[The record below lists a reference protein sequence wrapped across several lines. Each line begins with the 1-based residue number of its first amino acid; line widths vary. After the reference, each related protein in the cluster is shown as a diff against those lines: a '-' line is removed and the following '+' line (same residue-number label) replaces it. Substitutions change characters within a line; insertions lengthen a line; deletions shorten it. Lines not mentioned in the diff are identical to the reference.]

1 MFKEFKSNY
10 IIINEIL
17 YSKYGNIELEI
28 EKKSINILINKRKS
42 HYLAKYNDYLIYD
55 YMKDFF
61 RKKYQLKDSLDK
73 LSKLAKYYKSYLSF
87 FCRPFCTNFY
97 YNRLL
102 DNYFDNKAENF
113 YKETF
118 GKTSKDFKKK
128 KSIINNII
136 IFDEKAK
143 KTIEN
148 PTQSTLNLNTLNSE
162 LNTQRLLEEDFL
174 TSKTLKEGISDI
186 INTMDKKKVKKQ
198 NKTIEKIDSTQRTN
212 SRLGLFT
219 IYKKNKVNSERK
231 KFFIGIRDNS
241 PPNNEEKSS
250 LNQFKKLKPYKNNQN
265 ISTQKNSFNSNPLS
279 YMKNHS
285 LKNSLK
291 ISYNK
296 NNINISN
303 IILESKKK
311 GIVYTKKSNL
321 KSFSSI
327 DKKHITINSNM
338 LSTYINNCLNLY
350 KNKSIT
356 KNNSVNS
363 YKNNSFKHSTE
374 KNSNGNIRSTRI
386 KEDNKKFQ
394 PLSINYISNVPKKSN
409 ISLKKKSGFTHSLEN
424 LTKNVKSF
432 QGNDFNNNNKKKK
445 NLNLKVHTNINNINI
460 DIHNGNNTS
469 NNSFQVRNKSV
480 TNFFKKSRN
489 KSNEKKGKVLNNELD
504 KIIEKIKC
512 NIHINKKLKFNSPNH
527 LDNAINS
534 IKKLKNTNNH
544 YNNNTSKHKRINSK
558 KGDNIIFSC
567 RNDSTKKKKLCFGPI
582 NN

>member
-1 MFKEFKSNY
+1 M
-10 IIINEIL
+10 
-17 YSKYGNIELEI
+17 
-28 EKKSINILINKRKS
+28 EKKSINILIKKRKS
-42 HYLAKYNDYLIYD
+42 HYLSKYNDYLIYD
-55 YMKDFF
+55 YIIEFF

-128 KSIINNII
+128 KSMINNII

-311 GIVYTKKSNL
+311 GIVYTKKNTV

-327 DKKHITINSNM
+327 DKKQITTNSNI
-338 LSTYINNCLNLY
+338 LSIYINNCLNLY
-350 KNKSIT
+350 KNKSVT
-356 KNNSVNS
+356 KNNSINS
-363 YKNNSFKHSTE
+363 YKNNSFKQSTD
-374 KNSNGNIRSTRI
+374 KNSNIMSTRI
-386 KEDNKKFQ
+386 KEDKKFQ

-409 ISLKKKSGFTHSLEN
+409 ISLKKKNAFTYSLEN
-424 LTKNVKSF
+424 SAKNIKSY
-432 QGNDFNNNNKKKK
+432 QRYDNNYNTDKKKK
-445 NLNLKVHTNINNINI
+445 NLNLNVNLNHINI
-460 DIHNGNNTS
+460 DVNNGNITS
-469 NNSFQVRNKSV
+469 NNSFQIRNKSV

-489 KSNEKKGKVLNNELD
+489 KSKSSEKGNLFNNELD
-504 KIIEKIKC
+504 KLIEKIKS
-512 NIHINKKLKFNSPNH
+512 NIHINKKLKFNSPNR
-527 LDNAINS
+527 LNS
-534 IKKLKNTNNH
+534 LLNPTKKLKKQNQNN
-544 YNNNTSKHKRINSK
+544 NNNTRKNKRLNSR
-558 KGDNIIFSC
+558 KGEKILFSN
-567 RNDSTKKKKLCFGPI
+567 RDDLI
-582 NN
+582 